1 MHVDAAK
8 FNATLD
14 RKAGSRMTDIIEK
27 LAEWTHEAWRTNTK
41 DKKPHLDVPYA
52 QLAPIHQEDNR
63 AAARRIP
70 DVLALAGLGL
80 VTREEAT
87 SRKKPSDD
95 QITRCIESNI
105 ELLAEAE
112 HVGWMAQRAKNGW
125 RYGTP
130 RDDAR
135 KLHPLMVPY
144 GDLPKEEKDKDRSA
158 VRAYP
163 KNAKEAGL
171 AIVWLR

>member
-14 RKAGSRMTDIIEK
+14 RKAGSRMTD
-27 LAEWTHEAWRTNTK
+27 
-41 DKKPHLDVPYA
+41 
-52 QLAPIHQEDNR
+52 
-63 AAARRIP
+63 
-70 DVLALAGLGL
+70 
-80 VTREEAT
+80 
-87 SRKKPSDD
+87 
-95 QITRCIESNI
+95 SNI

-135 KLHPLMVPY
+135 KLHPLMVRY

-171 AIVWLR
+171 AIVWLP